1 MKGINTHVE
10 KVNDL
15 GRKTVLGKFEACLVT
30 WSKNYLEVA
39 NKKPTGVAVHLGA
52 VLIVTGQR

>member
-1 MKGINTHVE
+1 MKGINTSKE

-15 GRKTVLGKFEACLVT
+15 GRKTVLGKFACLVT

-39 NKKPTGVAVHLGA
+39 TKRPTGVAVHLGA